1 MEITK
6 KPNIPQQ
13 TASVS
18 NRSSRSLT
26 SWIKNNSFTNS
37 KENMI
42 KLVVLALLAFLL
54 PFSVVV
60 SSATYSKYDFFKKDQ
75 VTEGDVL
82 GADEAVCQED
92 EVCGMVGL
100 EGCVARDEC
109 LENEFACGEGADM
122 VCCDKGECQECSPC
136 VDGFQAEANECG
148 EVTKSCESVDC
159 TGGVCGEVESVC
171 YPVKYKVTY
180 STKEGKCPDPEE
192 VCPGTANKAPECS
205 SDTATVQEH
214 TLISGTCEGFDSK
227 TGVCDE
233 VVENLEVGVVWEP
246 MVLPKGSP
254 LMGAKGGGQLG
265 VLPAP
270 FIIS

>member
-92 EVCGMVGL
+92 FRQRLQDG
-100 EGCVARDEC
+100 
-109 LENEFACGEGADM
+109 
-122 VCCDKGECQECSPC
+122 QE
-136 VDGFQAEANECG
+136 DF
-148 EVTKSCESVDC
+148 
-159 TGGVCGEVESVC
+159 
-171 YPVKYKVTY
+171 
-180 STKEGKCPDPEE
+180 
-192 VCPGTANKAPECS
+192 
-205 SDTATVQEH
+205 
-214 TLISGTCEGFDSK
+214 
-227 TGVCDE
+227 
-233 VVENLEVGVVWEP
+233 
-246 MVLPKGSP
+246 
-254 LMGAKGGGQLG
+254 
-265 VLPAP
+265 
-270 FIIS
+270 